1 MQLFTVFGLRPEV
14 ESRRGVTAASPCAP
28 RSVEAIQQTVVT
40 LVQGYVNHPEVS
52 RPRAIEAIKFLN
64 QPMWR
69 TQIVDLRR
77 AYKEFQRSAD
87 INALLGAV
95 ETIRGRFGPQHSEQQ
110 AAALK

>member
-1 MQLFTVFGLRPEV
+1 M
-14 ESRRGVTAASPCAP
+14 
-28 RSVEAIQQTVVT
+28 
-40 LVQGYVNHPEVS
+40 NHPKVS

-77 AYKEFQRSAD
+77 AYKEFQRNAD

-95 ETIRGRFGPQHSEQQ
+95 EDIRSRFGNQHSEHQ
-110 AAALK
+110 ANPAKPDITRDDLRLMCFDLVSGS